1 MIPQGLRPI
10 AGLLTIVT
18 GLLVIVNHWIGIL
31 ESDVDLLTSHA
42 IGLIGLLSGMNI
54 MSGDSDMTEEARANY
69 VEDTQTKF

>member
-10 AGLLTIVT
+10 AGLLTIAT

>member
-1 MIPQGLRPI
+1 MIPQGLRSI
-10 AGLLTIVT
+10 AGLLTIAT
-18 GLLVIVNHWIGIL
+18 GLLVIVNHWIGLL

>member
-10 AGLLTIVT
+10 AGLLTVAT

-54 MSGDSDMTEEARANY
+54 MSGDSDMKEEARANY